1 MTVSEEEGR
10 FTLWQLPEQS
20 DTQMMSYIIRA
31 ADGKLIVIDGGT
43 QRDAGY
49 LKGFVAALGES
60 VEAWFLTH
68 PHSDHTDALVEILRR
83 PGGIAIGT
91 IYVSL
96 PDLGWIRQ
104 YGSNDEQDTP
114 MRLEAALKASGIHV
128 VELSAGQEVSV
139 GGVRTEV
146 LRVWNPGIH
155 ANALNNASLVLRVS
169 DGSKSVLRVARSS
182 SRDPSAT
189 VCAPT
194 TARWLITDRT
204 GSRASSTRP
213 SRQPTACGR
222 HRDGC
227 GRTTRAAAPAPARGA
242 PSRSGHGWTRWASAA
257 TSSRPTGCT
266 GSSES
271 RKAGDRRPAE
281 RLPTAVRGRFT
292 SPGRRSRRS
301 GRSDRA
307 PASRR

>member
-169 DGSKSVLRVARSS
+169 DGSKSVLFTGDLGIEGGQELLAGPL
-182 SRDPSAT
+182 RDRLRADYCQMAHHGQNGVTREFYEAVS
-189 VCAPT
+189 PT
-194 TARWLITDRT
+194 HCLWPTPRWLWENNAGRGPGTGPWRT
-204 GSRASSTRP
+204 LEVRAWMDEMGLRSHFVS
-213 SRQPTACGR
+213 ADGL
-222 HRDGC
+222 HRI
-227 GRTTRAAAPAPARGA
+227 
-242 PSRSGHGWTRWASAA
+242 
-257 TSSRPTGCT
+257 
-266 GSSES
+266 E
-271 RKAGDRRPAE
+271 
-281 RLPTAVRGRFT
+281 
-292 SPGRRSRRS
+292 
-301 GRSDRA
+301 
-307 PASRR
+307 